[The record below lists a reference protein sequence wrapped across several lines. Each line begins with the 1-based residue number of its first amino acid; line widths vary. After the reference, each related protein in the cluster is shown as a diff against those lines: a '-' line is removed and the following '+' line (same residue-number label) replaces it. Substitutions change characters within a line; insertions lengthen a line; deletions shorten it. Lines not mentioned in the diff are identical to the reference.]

1 MELRLARTT
10 GGLSQRRLAEL
21 AGVSQSFVSRVEH
34 GRQRPNWPTA
44 CALAAAAGHDLSLRL
59 FPTDGVPLRDR
70 GQLGAV
76 EAIVA
81 QAHGSWRVRL
91 EHPVAAG
98 DRRAADL
105 VLEGRDEILH
115 IEVEGGLV
123 DLQAQLRA
131 AQLKRAALEQQFG
144 RQVTLVLAV
153 PGTRRS
159 RSVLASIRPAIAP
172 ALPRSSAAV
181 WRSIRTG
188 MPLDG
193 DGLLL
198 LPPSPRGAPQGMTPR

>member
-1 MELRLARTT
+1 M
-10 GGLSQRRLAEL
+10 L
-21 AGVSQSFVSRVEH
+21 AGVSQSFVSLVER
-34 GRQRPNWPTA
+34 GQRRPNWPTA
-44 CALAAAAGHDLSLRL
+44 CGLASAAGHDLSIRL
-59 FPTDGVPLRDR
+59 FPADGVRLRDR

-91 EHPVAAG
+91 EHPIASG

-105 VLEGRDEILH
+105 VLESREEILH
-115 IEVEGGLV
+115 IEVEGTLV

-131 AQLKRAALEQQFG
+131 AQLKRAALAQQFG
-144 RQVTLVLAV
+144 RAVRLVLAV

-159 RSVLASIRPAIAP
+159 RSVLASIRQAIAP
-172 ALPRSSAAV
+172 ALPTSSAVV

-198 LPPSPRGAPQGMTPR
+198 LPPRPRQPQRGMTLRS